1 MKKLIYIP
9 VFLIIVLIS
18 CSTNNYSEQ
27 ILGTWESSVFIDEA
41 KAKAM
46 FKVEDGMEMQATFTT
61 TEQYLRG
68 GRYNA
73 EGDVTFRV
81 SANGQEIPIKLHLRE
96 SGSWE
101 FHDNFL
107 VTIAEDSKVTA
118 LDEVTRNIIDNAPE
132 FAEMIEPVKGQSAST
147 EIVSMTDTDMQV
159 KMEDLP
165 GILVTYQKR
174 Q

>member
-1 MKKLIYIP
+1 MKKLIYIST
-9 VFLIIVLIS
+9 FLIFLFTA
-18 CSTNNYSEQ
+18 CSSTNYSEQ
-27 ILGTWESSVFIDEA
+27 ILGTWESSVFIDA
-41 KAKAM
+41 TRAKAM
-46 FKVEDGMEMQATFTT
+46 FEVEDGMEMQATFTT

-73 EGDVTFRV
+73 EGDITFRV
-81 SANGQEIPIKLHLRE
+81 SANGQETPIKLHLRE

-118 LDEVTRNIIDNAPE
+118 LDDATRNIIANAPE
-132 FAEMIEPVKGQSAST
+132 FAEMIEPVKGESSST
-147 EIVSMTDTDMQV
+147 EIVSITDTDMQV

-165 GILVTYQKR
+165 GIIMTYQKK